1 MALLKN
7 KVLQY
12 RFYCILWCK
21 NIGHATIKEQIILY
35 CMKSAVNTR
44 FV

>member
-12 RFYCILWCK
+12 RFSCILWCK
-21 NIGHATIKEQIILY
+21 NIGHATLKEQIILY
-35 CMKSAVNTR
+35 CIKSAVNNMYM
-44 FV
+44 

>member
-12 RFYCILWCK
+12 RFSCILWCK
-21 NIGHATIKEQIILY
+21 NIGHTTIKEQIIIY
-35 CMKSAVNTR
+35 YIKSAVNNMYM
-44 FV
+44 

>member
-12 RFYCILWCK
+12 RFSCILWCK
-21 NIGHATIKEQIILY
+21 NIGQVTLKEQIILY
-35 CMKSAVNTR
+35 CIKSDVNTR
-44 FV
+44 FM

>member
-12 RFYCILWCK
+12 RFSCILWCK
-21 NIGHATIKEQIILY
+21 NIGHVTLKE
-35 CMKSAVNTR
+35 
-44 FV
+44 